1 MSDEELQRIEPGA
14 IDALGRNKP
23 FVTTNGNLA
32 QNPRAQKHQEP
43 TQSGHYKPMPI
54 ISVSSGPTPAHL
66 MAPPSNQTSF
76 IEKLSAAAKQTIP
89 IVGIISFVSVVLC
102 TATYGGYTFAWKT
115 DWYEELENLGD
126 QAPMF
131 RFKCD
136 VMAFEARW
144 MTDSDQLDFL
154 HEVGC
159 PGVHRAV
166 GNKTP
171 QSGLKNRMPGRGLQ
185 QPQSAQPNP

>member
-14 IDALGRNKP
+14 INALGRNKP
-23 FVTTNGNLA
+23 FVTTNENFA
-32 QNPRAQKHQEP
+32 QNSQAQTHPEHTP
-43 TQSGHYKPMPI
+43 TGQSQPTPL
-54 ISVSSGPTPAHL
+54 ISMSTGPTPAKL

-76 IEKLSAAAKQTIP
+76 IEKLSTAAKQAIP
-89 IVGIISFVSVVLC
+89 IVGLVSFVSVFLC
-102 TATYGGYTFAWKT
+102 TTTYGGYTFIWKT
-115 DWYEELENLGD
+115 KWYQELEALED
-126 QAPMF
+126 KAPMF

-159 PGVHRAV
+159 PGVHRAL
-166 GNKTP
+166 NRMTP
-171 QSGLKNRMPGRGLQ
+171 QSGLKKQMPARGLQ
-185 QPQSAQPNP
+185 PPVSVQPNP